1 MRSISVGVKS
11 LNTSRMQADKA
22 TAGPTG
28 LLKGCTAT
36 GVVLKL
42 HRESLLRLEPVP
54 CRRALPRPLPCPHP
68 LPRPYPLPRPLP
80 LPLCSGLLCRVRIRT
95 GAPSDSSSLLLCIGM

>member
-36 GVVLKL
+36 GVVLEL

-54 CRRALPRPLPCPHP
+54 CRRALPRPLP
-68 LPRPYPLPRPLP
+68 RPRPLP
-80 LPLCSGLLCRVRIRT
+80 VCSGLLYRVRFRA
-95 GAPSDSSSLLLCIGM
+95 GAPSDSFSLQLCIGM